1 METAAGEHIW
11 NILLFS
17 DIMEDDEAVKHLF
30 LENGCEG
37 YESSEQFEE
46 TPQFLDKEDPQIHGK
61 RIMMCMGW
69 NVWCLIFLPT
79 QEPSFFCVNTR
90 AVESDFKK
98 SNKSRMPKSF

>member
-1 METAAGEHIW
+1 MNLCLSIHMKTAPREHIC
-11 NILLFS
+11 NFLVFS

-61 RIMMCMGW
+61 RIILCMG
-69 NVWCLIFLPT
+69 
-79 QEPSFFCVNTR
+79 
-90 AVESDFKK
+90 
-98 SNKSRMPKSF
+98 